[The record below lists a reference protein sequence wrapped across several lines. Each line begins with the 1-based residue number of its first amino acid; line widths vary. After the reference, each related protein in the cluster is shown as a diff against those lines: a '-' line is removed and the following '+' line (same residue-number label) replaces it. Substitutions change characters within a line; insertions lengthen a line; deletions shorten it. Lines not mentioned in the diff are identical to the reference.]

1 MIRREAGGRSDG
13 LVRERVTAWLQS
25 AEGPGFGR
33 VTRFGQWDVTPD
45 GDCVAA
51 VGTVLDGLDRPG
63 RDILCVISTD
73 SGDLQQYDLAADLVS
88 SGAGTVA
95 VASRDS
101 VHWFDLTTRT
111 PDAGPVLPGRIE
123 QLRVSADGLRALVVL
138 AADQPSRYDLA
149 ERVSAEPSQREP
161 LVFTSEPE
169 RFRQVYVV
177 DRRSGSVR
185 NVTPAGANVWEVC
198 WAGPDAALA
207 VCADQPG
214 ESGWYSPYLARLDL
228 ESSAADVLY
237 TPRTGRQLAEPAWT
251 TDRWAVVEATCSDRG
266 VVAGEVVMGGP
277 EGTPVHLDTQGVAV
291 SSLRDAAQGQFAYAG
306 LRGLVTAIGRVDAG
320 KDSTTEVWSSAE
332 TFDGQTAQIRID
344 ATGRFHGFLE
354 SYGTFPRLVTIDI
367 DGTQVRTVFDPAH
380 GGTAFVRE
388 RAGTM
393 KEVSWTSPDGQEIEG
408 LLVLPGGP
416 PPHPLVVNVHGG
428 PVSAWRNRWGI
439 ASGERYPLAP
449 VLASEGYAV
458 LHPNPRG
465 SHGRGEAFARA
476 VLGDMFGAPV
486 GDLLSG
492 IDHLVAQGV
501 ADPER
506 IAVTGTSY
514 GAVMSLVLPAVDRRF
529 AAAIAVSPVSD
540 WVSQHYTS
548 DIPRFDE
555 LFLQDSPSARDS
567 KYFHQSPLF
576 MMGQA
581 RTPTLVTAGLRDKCT
596 PPQQAVEAHQALLR
610 NGVDT
615 ELVLYPAQGHG
626 VKGFPET
633 TDYLGRLLVWLQRH
647 LPTT

>member
-1 MIRREAGGRSDG
+1 MIRQEAGGNSDG
-13 LVRERVTAWLQS
+13 LVRDRVTAWLES

-33 VTRFGQWDVTPD
+33 VTRFGHWDVTLD
-45 GDCVAA
+45 GGCVAA

-63 RDILCVISTD
+63 RDVLCVIATAD
-73 SGDLQQYDLAADLVS
+73 GDLRQYDLAADLVS
-88 SGAGTVA
+88 AGTGTVA
-95 VASRDS
+95 VASRDR
-101 VHWFDLTTRT
+101 VHWFDLSART

-149 ERVSAEPSQREP
+149 ERVIAEPSQREP
-161 LVFTSEPE
+161 LVFTAEPE
-169 RFRQVYVV
+169 RFRQCYVV

-185 NVTPAGANVWEVC
+185 NVTPADANVWEVC

-207 VCADQPG
+207 VCADRPG

-228 ESSAADVLY
+228 ESSTADVLY
-237 TPRTGRQLAEPAWT
+237 RPRIGRQLAEPAWT
-251 TDRWAVVEATCSDRG
+251 ADRWAIVEATCSDRG
-266 VVAGEVVMGGP
+266 VVAGEVVLGSL

-291 SSLRDAAQGQFAYAG
+291 SSLRDTAQGQFAYAG
-306 LRGLVTAIGRVDAG
+306 LRGLMTAIGRVDAG
-320 KDSTTEVWSSAE
+320 KASTTEVWSSAE
-332 TFDGQTAQIRID
+332 TFAGQTAQIRID
-344 ATGRFHGFLE
+344 AAGRVHGFLE
-354 SYGTFPRLVTIDI
+354 SYETLPRLVTV

-380 GGTAFVRE
+380 GGTAFVRK
-388 RAGTM
+388 RAGTK
-393 KEVSWTSPDGQEIEG
+393 KEISWTSPDGQEIEG
-408 LLVLPGGP
+408 LLVVPDGP

-449 VLASEGYAV
+449 MLASEGYAV

-465 SHGRGEAFARA
+465 SHGRGEEFARA

-486 GDLLSG
+486 RDLLSG

-514 GAVMSLVLPAVDRRF
+514 GAVMSLALPAIDRRF

-555 LFLQDSPSARDS
+555 LFLQDSPSAPDS

-647 LPTT
+647 LPTA